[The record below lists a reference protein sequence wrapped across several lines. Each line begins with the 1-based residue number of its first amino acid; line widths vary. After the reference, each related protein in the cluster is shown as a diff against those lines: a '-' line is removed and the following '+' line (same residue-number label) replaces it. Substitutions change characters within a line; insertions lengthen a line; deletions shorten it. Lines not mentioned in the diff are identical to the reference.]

1 MARDIRDFILAQ
13 ESAFSGSD
21 NGWLKS
27 WNRDIGGINMNW
39 RLLGKI
45 LFVLSALPWAVF
57 IYTLFNLH
65 DLGLTLTDFWP
76 LTEFVVAMLMTLVGL
91 WLALRK

>member
-1 MARDIRDFILAQ
+1 M
-13 ESAFSGSD
+13 
-21 NGWLKS
+21 
-27 WNRDIGGINMNW
+27 GIKGEITMDW

-57 IYTLFNLH
+57 IYTLINL
-65 DLGLTLTDFWP
+65 DNLGLTLDSFWP
-76 LTEFVVAMLMTLVGL
+76 LTELLVALVMMIAGL